1 MLHSDFSLLQ
11 YNTFGIDEHANFFFS
26 FSDKQELAEF
36 LKNEFRK
43 DLPYF
48 VLGGGSNVLL
58 TKPFEG
64 TVIHPENKGISVIE
78 EQDNDVFVS
87 VAAGEVWDDF
97 VQWAVSNNLHGVEN
111 LSYIPGCVGASPVQ
125 NIGAYGSEAKDAIYR
140 VVCMAVED
148 QKERIFSNEECKFGY
163 RDSVFKHEE
172 AGKYIVTEVVFKLQK
187 NAPFNLGYGSLR
199 NNIDESTATLQ
210 SVRDAVIAIRKDKL
224 PDPKEI
230 GSAGSFFKNPVVPT
244 EQAENLKQS
253 FPDMVTYPA
262 PNGKTKIAAGWL
274 IDSLGLKGFKIGGA
288 QVHPKQALVLT
299 NIGGATASDVTTLA
313 SHVKNKVGET
323 YGLTI
328 EPEVIYL

>member
-11 YNTFGIDEHANFFFS
+11 YNTFGIDEQAKFFFS
-26 FSDKQELAEF
+26 FSDKQELATF

-64 TVIHPENKGISVIE
+64 TVIHPENKGISITE
-78 EQDNDVFVS
+78 ERGNDVFVA

-148 QKERIFSNEECKFGY
+148 QQERVFSNEECRFGY

-199 NNIDESTATLQ
+199 NSIDESTATLQ
-210 SVRDAVIAIRKDKL
+210 IVRDTIIAIRKEKL

-244 EQAENLKQS
+244 EQAEQLKQS

-262 PNGKTKIAAGWL
+262 PDGKTKIAAGWL
-274 IDSLGLKGFKIGGA
+274 IDSLGLKGYRIGGA

-299 NIGGATASDVTTLA
+299 NTGGATATDVTNLA
-313 SHVKNKVGET
+313 SHVRTKVNDT

>member
-11 YNTFGIDEHANFFFS
+11 YNTFGIDEQAKFFFS
-26 FSDKQELAEF
+26 FSDKQELAAF

-58 TKPFEG
+58 TKPFAG
-64 TVIHPENKGISVIE
+64 TVIHPENKGISVVA
-78 EQDNDVFVS
+78 EQGNDVLVS

-111 LSYIPGCVGASPVQ
+111 LSFIPGCVGASPVQ

-140 VVCMAVED
+140 VVCMAIGD
-148 QKERIFSNEECKFGY
+148 QEERIFSNEECRFGY

-172 AGKYIVTEVVFKLQK
+172 AGKYIVTDVVFKLHK

-199 NNIDESTATLQ
+199 NSIDESSATLQ
-210 SVRDAVIAIRKDKL
+210 IVRDTIIAIRKEKL

-244 EQAENLKQS
+244 EQAEQLKQS
-253 FPDMVTYPA
+253 FPDMVIYPA
-262 PNGKTKIAAGWL
+262 PDGKTKIAAGWL
-274 IDSLGLKGFKIGGA
+274 IDSLGLKGFRIGGA

-299 NIGGATASDVTTLA
+299 NTGGATATDVTNLA
-313 SHVKNKVGET
+313 SHVKTKVGET

>member
-11 YNTFGIDEHANFFFS
+11 YNTFGIDEQAKFFFS
-26 FSDKQELAEF
+26 FSDKQELAAF

-58 TKPFEG
+58 TKPFAG
-64 TVIHPENKGISVIE
+64 TVIHPENKGISVVE
-78 EQDNDVFVS
+78 EQGNDVLVS

-111 LSYIPGCVGASPVQ
+111 LSFIPGCVGASPVQ

-140 VVCMAVED
+140 VVCMAIGD
-148 QKERIFSNEECKFGY
+148 QEERIFSNEECRFGY

-172 AGKYIVTEVVFKLQK
+172 AGKYIVTDVVFKLHK

-199 NNIDESTATLQ
+199 NSIDESTATLQ
-210 SVRDAVIAIRKDKL
+210 IVRDTIIAIRKEKL

-244 EQAENLKQS
+244 EQAEQLKQS

-262 PNGKTKIAAGWL
+262 PDGKTKIAAGWL
-274 IDSLGLKGFKIGGA
+274 IDSLGLKGFRIGGA

-299 NIGGATASDVTTLA
+299 NTGGATATDVTNLA
-313 SHVKNKVGET
+313 SHVKTKVGET

>member
-1 MLHSDFSLLQ
+1 MLHSNFSLLQ
-11 YNTFGIDEHANFFFS
+11 YNTFGIDERAKFFFS

-64 TVIHPENKGISVIE
+64 TVIHPENKGIRITE
-78 EQDNDVFVS
+78 ERGNDVFVS

-97 VQWAVSNNLHGVEN
+97 VQWAVSKNLHGVEN

-148 QKERIFSNEECKFGY
+148 QKERVFSNEECRFGY
-163 RDSVFKHEE
+163 RDSIFKHEE
-172 AGKYIVTEVVFKLQK
+172 AGKYIVTEVVFKLLK

-199 NNIDESTATLQ
+199 NSIDESTATLQ
-210 SVRDAVIAIRKDKL
+210 IVRDTLIAIRKEKL

-244 EQAENLKQS
+244 EQAEQLKQS

-262 PNGKTKIAAGWL
+262 PDGKTKIAAGWL
-274 IDSLGLKGFKIGGA
+274 IDSLGLKGFRIGGA

-299 NIGGATASDVTTLA
+299 NTGGATATDVTNLA
-313 SHVKNKVGET
+313 SHVRTKVNDT

>member
-11 YNTFGIDEHANFFFS
+11 YNTFGIDEQAKFFFS
-26 FSDKQELAEF
+26 FSDKQELAAF

-64 TVIHPENKGISVIE
+64 TVIHPENKGISITE
-78 EQDNDVFVS
+78 ERGNDVFVA

-125 NIGAYGSEAKDAIYR
+125 NIGAYGSEAKDSIYR
-140 VVCMAVED
+140 AVCMAVED
-148 QKERIFSNEECKFGY
+148 QQERVFSNEECRFGY

-199 NNIDESTATLQ
+199 NSIDESTATLQ
-210 SVRDAVIAIRKDKL
+210 IVRDTIIAIRKEKL

-244 EQAENLKQS
+244 EQAEQLKQS

-262 PNGKTKIAAGWL
+262 PDGKTKIAAGWL
-274 IDSLGLKGFKIGGA
+274 IDSLGLKGFRIGDA

-299 NIGGATASDVTTLA
+299 NTGGATATDVTNLA
-313 SHVKNKVGET
+313 SHVRTKVNDT